1 MLYNISQESPNSLA
15 VSKPIGTTPII
26 GIPCPLRKHSASP
39 ERATKL
45 TIFSGGQ
52 TGVDRAALDVAIEL
66 GIPHGGWCPK
76 GRISEDGTI
85 PLQYQ
90 LSEMTS
96 DLYADRTR
104 QNIIDS
110 EGTLILYHERLQG
123 GTLLTSR
130 FAEQQNRPCHK
141 VRLPRTMQP
150 SESKSLMT
158 KIKATRKWLYDNQI
172 HTLNVAGPR
181 GSKEPEIYLRAKEFL
196 QLLLTEPTR
205 LPLD

>member
-1 MLYNISQESPNSLA
+1 MLYNISQETSNSLA
-15 VSKPIGTTPII
+15 VNELIGTTQTTR
-26 GIPCPLRKHSASP
+26 IPFPLRKHSTSKETAS
-39 ERATKL
+39 KL
-45 TIFSGGQ
+45 KIFSGGQ

-66 GIPHGGWCPK
+66 SIPHGGWCPK
-76 GRISEDGTI
+76 GRVSEDGVI

-90 LSEMTS
+90 LIEMTT

-104 QNIIDS
+104 QNIVDS
-110 EGTLILYHERLQG
+110 EGTLILYHDRLQG

-130 FAEQQNRPCHK
+130 YCEQHNKPCLK
-141 VRLPRTMQP
+141 VRLCRTVQS
-150 SESKSLMT
+150 SESKPFMT
-158 KIKATRKWLYDNQI
+158 KIKAARKWLYDNEI

-196 QLLLTEPTR
+196 KLLLTEPPR

>member
-1 MLYNISQESPNSLA
+1 M
-15 VSKPIGTTPII
+15 
-26 GIPCPLRKHSASP
+26 ASP
-39 ERATKL
+39 ERSAKL

-52 TGVDRAALDVAIEL
+52 TGVDRAALDIAIEL

-76 GRISEDGTI
+76 GRISEDGII

-90 LSEMTS
+90 LREMTS
-96 DLYADRTR
+96 ELYADRTR

-110 EGTLILYHERLQG
+110 EGTLILYHERIQG

-130 FAEQQNRPCHK
+130 FAEQQNKPCHK
-141 VRLPRTMQP
+141 VRLPRTKHL
-150 SESKSLMT
+150 SESKSLMM
-158 KIKATRKWLYDNQI
+158 KIKTARKWLYENQI

-196 QLLLTEPTR
+196 KLLLTEPPR
-205 LPLD
+205 IPLD